1 MLTAPEDVVDMGV
14 DGSGNFVCSGGVRT
28 LPVWTTAP
36 DALCRQGEQIQQ
48 QQLEQQQQNNPF
60 NQSGQ
65 QPQQQQP
72 ATQQPPKQEK
82 SDGVAGWIKDMFGS
96 N

>member
-1 MLTAPEDVVDMGV
+1 MLFR
-14 DGSGNFVCSGGVRT
+14 SNFVCSGGMRV
-28 LPVWTTAP
+28 LPVWHSDP
-36 DALCRQGEQIQQ
+36 QSLCQQSEMQQ
-48 QQLEQQQQNNPF
+48 QPSGNPF
-60 NQSGQ
+60 DQSS

-72 ATQQPPKQEK
+72 AQQEQKD

>member
-1 MLTAPEDVVDMGV
+1 
-14 DGSGNFVCSGGVRT
+14 
-28 LPVWTTAP
+28 
-36 DALCRQGEQIQQ
+36 
-48 QQLEQQQQNNPF
+48 EQQQANNPF

-65 QPQQQQP
+65 QQPQQNQQ
-72 ATQQPPKQEK
+72 QQPPKQEK